1 MNTSYRR
8 SLFCGTLSFCLIGGI
23 PQMQSVAA
31 SESLA
36 VVQQSEKISGT
47 VPSPIWT
54 DVLPSM

>member
-36 VVQQSEKISGT
+36 VVQQSEKYRES
-47 VPSPIWT
+47 
-54 DVLPSM
+54 